1 MDIYLV
7 RHGEA
12 AASWAESKDPG
23 LSELGHSQARD
34 TASELAKVVDA
45 PSVMLISSPLL
56 RAQET
61 ALALSGALGLPAP
74 IIDSAYSEIPSPA
87 PMEQRQEWLRGYMKQ
102 QWDEQPQSLQSWRS
116 QMLEKLLGLQQQSV
130 VFTHFLVMNTV
141 VGALQGRSETLC
153 FWPDNASV
161 VKLRHTGDALELVE
175 IGRQMSTVIN

>member
-12 AASWAESKDPG
+12 AASWGQSKDPG
-23 LSELGHSQARD
+23 LSELGHSQAHE
-34 TASELAKVVDA
+34 TAGELVKLVD
-45 PSVMLISSPLL
+45 PSVALISSPLL
-56 RAQET
+56 RARET
-61 ALALSGALGLPAP
+61 AIPLARALGLPPA
-74 IIDSAYSEIPSPA
+74 IIDDAYSEIPSPV
-87 PMEQRQEWLRGYMKQ
+87 PLEQRQEWLREFMKQ
-102 QWDEQPQSLQSWRS
+102 QWAEQPQSLQSWRS
-116 QMLEKLLGLQQQSV
+116 RMLEKLLGLQQSSV

-161 VKLRHTGDALELVE
+161 VKLRHTGDALEIVE

>member
-12 AASWAESKDPG
+12 AASWGQATDPG
-23 LSELGHSQARD
+23 LSELGHSQAQD
-34 TASELAKVVDA
+34 TAKELVAMVDPA
-45 PSVMLISSPLL
+45 VQLISSPLL

-61 ALALSGALGLPAP
+61 ALPLSEALGLPAA
-74 IIDSAYSEIPSPA
+74 IIDTAYAEIPSPVA
-87 PMEQRQEWLRGYMKQ
+87 MEQRQEWLREFMKQ
-102 QWDEQPQSLQSWRS
+102 QWEGQAETLQNWRS

-130 VFTHFLVMNTV
+130 IFTHFLVMNTV

-161 VKLRHTGDALELVE
+161 VKLRHTGDALEIVE